1 MDDHGSKH
9 QEPTGANHLPMY
21 REIILADNHHW
32 NVGPETSGSTLKDFP
47 KK

>member
-9 QEPTGANHLPMY
+9 QEPTGANHLPMH

-32 NVGPETSGSTLKDFP
+32 NVGPETSEIYTEGLP
-47 KK
+47 